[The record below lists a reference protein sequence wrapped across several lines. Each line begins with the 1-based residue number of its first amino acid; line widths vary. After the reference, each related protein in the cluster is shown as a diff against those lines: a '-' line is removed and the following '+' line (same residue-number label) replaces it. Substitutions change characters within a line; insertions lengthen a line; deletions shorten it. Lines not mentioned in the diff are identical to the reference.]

1 MSVSVSYETQMYS
14 GTHMICDIK
23 NIENKTMLNDISQL
37 KELLDTICEKNNYT
51 ILQKTEHV
59 FNPQGCT
66 ILYMLSESH
75 ISIHT
80 FPEKNYIAFDLYTCR
95 SYENEYNC
103 PYLEIYHYLITQ
115 LNAKKETPIIL
126 NRSFYTSEDLNPHPF
141 GVLHS
146 NL

>member
-1 MSVSVSYETQMYS
+1 MSSVSVSYETQIYS

-37 KELLDTICEKNNYT
+37 KEILDTICEKNNYT

-95 SYENEYNC
+95 SYENNKVYIQ
-103 PYLEIYHYLITQ
+103 IYEFLITQ
-115 LNAKKETPIIL
+115 LNAKREQPIIL
-126 NRSFYTSEDLNPHPF
+126 NRCFN
-141 GVLHS
+141 
-146 NL
+146 

>member
-1 MSVSVSYETQMYS
+1 MSISYESQTYS

-23 NIENKTMLNDISQL
+23 NIENKILLNDISQL

-59 FNPQGCT
+59 FEPQGCT

-80 FPEKNYIAFDLYTCR
+80 FPEKEYIAFDLYTCR
-95 SYENEYNC
+95 SYKDNQT
-103 PYLEIYHYLITQ
+103 YLEIYDYLITK
-115 LNAKKETPIIL
+115 LNAKREIPVIL
-126 NRSFYTSEDLNPHPF
+126 KRSF
-141 GVLHS
+141 
-146 NL
+146 

>member
-1 MSVSVSYETQMYS
+1 MSISYESQIYS

-23 NIENKTMLNDISQL
+23 KIENLALLNNISQL

-59 FNPQGCT
+59 FEPQGCT

-80 FPEKNYIAFDLYTCR
+80 FPEKEYIAFDLYTCR
-95 SYENEYNC
+95 SYENEGDC
-103 PYLEIYHYLITQ
+103 PYQEIYDFLIHQ
-115 LNAKKETPIIL
+115 LNAKRELPVIL
-126 NRSFYTSEDLNPHPF
+126 KRSF
-141 GVLHS
+141 
-146 NL
+146 

>member
-1 MSVSVSYETQMYS
+1 MSISYESHIYS

-23 NIENKTMLNDISQL
+23 KIENLELLNDISQL

-59 FNPQGCT
+59 FEPQGCT

-80 FPEKNYIAFDLYTCR
+80 FPEKEYIAFDLYTCR
-95 SYENEYNC
+95 SYENEGLC
-103 PYLEIYHYLITQ
+103 PYLEIYDFLIEK
-115 LNAKKETPIIL
+115 LNAKREIPIIL
-126 NRSFYTSEDLNPHPF
+126 KRSF
-141 GVLHS
+141 
-146 NL
+146 

>member
-1 MSVSVSYETQMYS
+1 MSVSVSYETQIYS

-23 NIENKTMLNDISQL
+23 HIENQELLNEISQL
-37 KELLDTICEKNNYT
+37 KELLDNICEKNNYT

-59 FNPQGCT
+59 FEPQGCT

-80 FPEKNYIAFDLYTCR
+80 FPENNYIAFDLYTCR
-95 SYENEYNC
+95 SYEDNQ
-103 PYLEIYHYLITQ
+103 IYMGIYEYLITQ

-126 NRSFYTSEDLNPHPF
+126 NRSFE
-141 GVLHS
+141 
-146 NL
+146 